1 MNIKIYNSAKIEL
14 DKLLNNQENKKY
26 IRIFVRTIS
35 FWSDA
40 RIHLYIDELHEDDE
54 LFEVDGYN
62 IVINNRLAS
71 QVNDISISFGGLLSP
86 NEFSVDCDFNEY
98 Y

>member
-1 MNIKIYNSAKIEL
+1 MNIKIYNSAKTEL
-14 DKLLNNQENKKY
+14 NKILSSEDNKKY
-26 IRIFVRTIS
+26 IRIFIRTIS
-35 FWSDA
+35 LWADA
-40 RIHLYIDELHEDDE
+40 RIHMTLDELNGDDD

-62 IVINNRLAS
+62 IVINKRLAS
-71 QVNDISISFGGLLSP
+71 QMNNISISFGGLLSP

>member
-1 MNIKIYNSAKIEL
+1 MNIAIYSSAKTEL
-14 DKLLNNQENKKY
+14 DKLLKDETNKKY
-26 IRIFVRTIS
+26 IRVFIRTIS
-35 FWSDA
+35 FLCDA
-40 RIHLYIDELHEDDE
+40 RVHITLDELQDDDE

-62 IVINNRLAS
+62 IIINKRLAS
-71 QVNDISISFGGLLSP
+71 QINNLSISFGGLLSP

>member
-1 MNIKIYNSAKIEL
+1 MNIQIYDSAKKEL
-14 DKLLNNQENKKY
+14 NKLISNNEDKKY
-26 IRIFVRTIS
+26 IRIFIRTIS

-40 RIHLYIDELHEDDE
+40 RIHLTLDDLKEDDQ
-54 LFEVDGYN
+54 LFVVDGYN
-62 IVINNRLAS
+62 IVINKRLSS
-71 QVNDISISFGGLLSP
+71 QMNNISISFGGLLSP

>member
-1 MNIKIYNSAKIEL
+1 MNIQIYDSAKKEL
-14 DKLLNNQENKKY
+14 NKLICNNENKKY
-26 IRIFVRTIS
+26 IRIFIRTIS

-40 RIHLYIDELHEDDE
+40 RIHLALDDLKDDDQ
-54 LFEVDGYN
+54 LFVVDGYN
-62 IVINNRLAS
+62 IIINKRLAS
-71 QVNDISISFGGLLSP
+71 QMNNIYISFGGLLSP

>member
-1 MNIKIYNSAKIEL
+1 MNIAIYSSAKKEL
-14 DKLLNNQENKKY
+14 DKLLKVETNKKY
-26 IRIFVRTIS
+26 IRVFIRTIS
-35 FWSDA
+35 FLCDA
-40 RIHLYIDELHEDDE
+40 RVHITLDELQANDE

-62 IVINNRLAS
+62 IIINKRLAS
-71 QVNDISISFGGLLSP
+71 QINNLYISFGGLLSP

>member
-1 MNIKIYNSAKIEL
+1 MNITMYNSAKTEL
-14 DKLLNNQENKKY
+14 DKLLKAETSKKY
-26 IRIFVRTIS
+26 IRVFIRTIS
-35 FWSDA
+35 FWCDA
-40 RIHLYIDELHEDDE
+40 KVHIALDELQDDDE

-62 IVINNRLAS
+62 IIINKRLAS
-71 QVNDISISFGGLLSP
+71 QVNNLYISFGGLLSP

>member
-1 MNIKIYNSAKIEL
+1 MNIAIYSSAKTEL
-14 DKLLNNQENKKY
+14 DKLLKVETSKKY
-26 IRIFVRTIS
+26 IRVFIRTIS
-35 FWSDA
+35 FLCDA
-40 RIHLYIDELHEDDE
+40 RVHITLDELQDDDE

-62 IVINNRLAS
+62 IIINKRLAS
-71 QVNDISISFGGLLSP
+71 QINNLYISFGGLLSP